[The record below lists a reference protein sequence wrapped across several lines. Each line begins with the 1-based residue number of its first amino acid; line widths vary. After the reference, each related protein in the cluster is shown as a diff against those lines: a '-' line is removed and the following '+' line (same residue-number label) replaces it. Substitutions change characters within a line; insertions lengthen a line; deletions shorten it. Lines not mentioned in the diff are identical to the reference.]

1 MSGATRRLNNKQ
13 TRRHS
18 RLKQEEQMKKLS
30 LAVALWF
37 AALGLA
43 SRAPAAEKATDDKK
57 APAATKSAADTKPA
71 TKDTTDTKAKAGAL
85 MVNINKSSKEELK
98 NLKGIGD
105 TRAQDILDYRKK
117 NGDFKSVD
125 ELEKVKGIGPGT
137 MKQIR
142 ANVTVSGDTVIPKKA
157 EPAKDT
163 KATDTKA
170 PAKDEKK
177 TK

>member
-1 MSGATRRLNNKQ
+1 
-13 TRRHS
+13 
-18 RLKQEEQMKKLS
+18 MKKLY
-30 LAVALWF
+30 LGVALWF
-37 AALGLA
+37 AAAGLA
-43 SRAPAAEKATDDKK
+43 IQATAAEKTVDDKK
-57 APAATKSAADTKPA
+57 APAATKSAADTKAASKDA
-71 TKDTTDTKAKAGAL
+71 TDSKAKAGGL
-85 MVNINKSSKEELK
+85 MVNINKASKEDLK

-105 TRAQDILDYRKK
+105 TRAQDIIDYRKK

-163 KATDTKA
+163 KPVDAKA
-170 PAKDEKK
+170 PVKVEKK
-177 TK
+177 

>member
-1 MSGATRRLNNKQ
+1 MQ
-13 TRRHS
+13 
-18 RLKQEEQMKKLS
+18 KLS

-37 AALGLA
+37 AAAGLA
-43 SRAPAAEKATDDKK
+43 VTATAADKATDDKK
-57 APAATKSAADTKPA
+57 APAATKSAADSKAAPKDA
-71 TKDTTDTKAKAGAL
+71 TDSKAKAGGL
-85 MVNINKSSKEELK
+85 MVNINKASKDELK

-105 TRAQDILDYRKK
+105 TRAQDIIDYRKK

-142 ANVTVSGDTVIPKKA
+142 ANVAVSGNTTVPKTA

-163 KATDTKA
+163 KAAVKDDKSKAADAKA
-170 PAKDEKK
+170 PANDVKK
-177 TK
+177 

>member
-1 MSGATRRLNNKQ
+1 
-13 TRRHS
+13 
-18 RLKQEEQMKKLS
+18 MKKIS

-37 AALGLA
+37 AAAGLA
-43 SRAPAAEKATDDKK
+43 ANVRAADKPADTKPAPA
-57 APAATKSAADTKPA
+57 AATKSAADTKPA
-71 TKDTTDTKAKAGAL
+71 SKDATDSKAKAGGL
-85 MVNINKSSKEELK
+85 MVNINKASKEELK

-105 TRAQDILDYRKK
+105 TRAQDIIDYRKK

-157 EPAKDT
+157 EPT
-163 KATDTKA
+163 KAADTKA
-170 PAKDEKK
+170 PAKVEKK
-177 TK
+177 

>member
-1 MSGATRRLNNKQ
+1 
-13 TRRHS
+13 
-18 RLKQEEQMKKLS
+18 MKKVS

-37 AALGLA
+37 AAGLA
-43 SRAPAAEKATDDKK
+43 VHATAADKPMEDKK
-57 APAATKSAADTKPA
+57 APAASKSAADTKA
-71 TKDTTDTKAKAGAL
+71 ASKAAGDTKAKPASL
-85 MVNINKSSKEELK
+85 MVNINKASKEDLK

-105 TRAQDILDYRKK
+105 TRAQDIIDYRKK

-142 ANVTVSGDTVIPKKA
+142 ANVTVSGDTMVPKKS

-163 KATDTKA
+163 KAATKDEKSKAADAKA
-170 PAKDEKK
+170 PAKVEKK
-177 TK
+177 MEKK

>member
-1 MSGATRRLNNKQ
+1 
-13 TRRHS
+13 
-18 RLKQEEQMKKLS
+18 MKELS

-37 AALGLA
+37 AAAGLA
-43 SRAPAAEKATDDKK
+43 VHATAADKAMDDKK
-57 APAATKSAADTKPA
+57 APAASKSAAETKAA
-71 TKDTTDTKAKAGAL
+71 TKEAPDSKAKAGGL
-85 MVNINKSSKEELK
+85 MVNINKASKEDLK

-105 TRAQDILDYRKK
+105 TRAQDIIDYRKK

-142 ANVTVSGDTVIPKKA
+142 ANVTVSGDSMIPKKA

-163 KATDTKA
+163 KAPMKDEKSKAADAKA

-177 TK
+177 VEKK

>member
-1 MSGATRRLNNKQ
+1 
-13 TRRHS
+13 
-18 RLKQEEQMKKLS
+18 MKKLS

-37 AALGLA
+37 AAAGLA
-43 SRAPAAEKATDDKK
+43 VHATAADKAMDDKK
-57 APAATKSAADTKPA
+57 APAASKSAADTKAA
-71 TKDTTDTKAKAGAL
+71 TKEAPDSKAKAGGL
-85 MVNINKSSKEELK
+85 MVNINKASKEDLK

-105 TRAQDILDYRKK
+105 TRAQDIIDYRKK

-142 ANVTVSGDTVIPKKA
+142 ANVTVSGDSMIPKKA

-163 KATDTKA
+163 KAPMKDEKSKAADSKA

-177 TK
+177 VEKK

>member
-1 MSGATRRLNNKQ
+1 
-13 TRRHS
+13 
-18 RLKQEEQMKKLS
+18 MKKLS

-37 AALGLA
+37 AAAGLA
-43 SRAPAAEKATDDKK
+43 VTATAAEKA
-57 APAATKSAADTKPA
+57 PAASKSAADTKTA
-71 TKDTTDTKAKAGAL
+71 TKEPADSKTKAGGL
-85 MVNINKSSKEELK
+85 MVNINKASKDELK

-105 TRAQDILDYRKK
+105 TRAQDIIDYRKK

-142 ANVTVSGDTVIPKKA
+142 ANVTVSGDTVLPKKS
-157 EPAKDT
+157 EPAKAAT
-163 KATDTKA
+163 KDEKSKAADAKA

-177 TK
+177 AEKK

>member
-1 MSGATRRLNNKQ
+1 M
-13 TRRHS
+13 H
-18 RLKQEEQMKKLS
+18 KLS

-37 AALGLA
+37 AAAGFA
-43 SRAPAAEKATDDKK
+43 VSAKAADKAPDDKK
-57 APAATKSAADTKPA
+57 APAATKS
-71 TKDTTDTKAKAGAL
+71 TTDTKAAATKDAADSKAKAGGL
-85 MVNINKSSKEELK
+85 MVNINKASKDELK

-105 TRAQDILDYRKK
+105 TRAQDIIDYRKK

-142 ANVTVSGDTVIPKKA
+142 ANITVSGDTTVPKKT

-163 KATDTKA
+163 KAPTKDDKSKAADAKA
-170 PAKDEKK
+170 PAKDVKK
-177 TK
+177 

>member
-1 MSGATRRLNNKQ
+1 
-13 TRRHS
+13 
-18 RLKQEEQMKKLS
+18 MKKLS

-37 AALGLA
+37 AAAGLA
-43 SRAPAAEKATDDKK
+43 VSATAADKAMDDKK
-57 APAATKSAADTKPA
+57 APAASKSAADTKAA
-71 TKDTTDTKAKAGAL
+71 TKEAPDSKAKAGGL
-85 MVNINKSSKEELK
+85 MVNINKASKEELK

-105 TRAQDILDYRKK
+105 TRAQEIIDYRKK

-142 ANVTVSGDTVIPKKA
+142 ANVTVSGNSMIPTKS
-157 EPAKDT
+157 EPAKDA
-163 KATDTKA
+163 KAPMKDEKSKAADAKA

-177 TK
+177 VEKK

>member
-1 MSGATRRLNNKQ
+1 
-13 TRRHS
+13 
-18 RLKQEEQMKKLS
+18 MKKIS

-37 AALGLA
+37 AAGLA
-43 SRAPAAEKATDDKK
+43 VHATAADKPMEDKK
-57 APAATKSAADTKPA
+57 APAASKSAADTKA
-71 TKDTTDTKAKAGAL
+71 ASKAAGDTKAKPASL
-85 MVNINKSSKEELK
+85 MVNINKASKEDLK

-105 TRAQDILDYRKK
+105 TRAQDIIDYRKK

-142 ANVTVSGDTVIPKKA
+142 ANVTVSGDTMVPKKS

-163 KATDTKA
+163 KAATKDEKSKAADAKA
-170 PAKDEKK
+170 PAKVEKK
-177 TK
+177 MEKK